1 MTTVDTIKTYR
12 TNDLYLR
19 DNRSVIKPADTAKTS
34 GTGKTAPAESQAIQ
48 KDTVT
53 LSSDV
58 GVARLREALGLPPT
72 GRLSRENFQTA
83 ADSDEETI
91 RASLESAMDKLGVDE
106 NQTVSLSLNAKGKI
120 VIKETFSQKAALEK
134 QLNSDET
141 FKAGFSRL
149 STNTEILDFAADL
162 QAGTRSMSLA
172 SFMNSESSDSGLNSL
187 LKIAE
192 TYNELNSGKDPL
204 QIIAGLSRR
213 ETPFELVHPPGEDTA
228 V

>member
-1 MTTVDTIKTYR
+1 MITVDTIKTYR

-34 GTGKTAPAESQAIQ
+34 GAGKTAPAESRANQ

-53 LSSDV
+53 LSGDV

-72 GRLSRENFQTA
+72 GKLSREDFQTA

-91 RASLESAMDKLGVDE
+91 RASLESAMAKLGIDE
-106 NQTVSLSLNAKGKI
+106 TQTVSLSLNTKGKI

-134 QLNSDET
+134 QLNSDEA

-162 QAGTRSMSLA
+162 QAGTGSMSLA
-172 SFMNSESSDSGLNSL
+172 SFMNSESSDSGWNALS
-187 LKIAE
+187 KIAE
-192 TYNELNSGKDPL
+192 TYNELKSGKDPL
-204 QIIAGLSRR
+204 QIIAGLSHSR
-213 ETPFELVHPPGEDTA
+213 TPFELVHPPVEDTT

>member
-1 MTTVDTIKTYR
+1 MTSVNPTKTYML
-12 TNDLYLR
+12 NDLYLR
-19 DNRSVIKPADTAKTS
+19 DNRSVIKPADTAKTD
-34 GTGKTAPAESQAIQ
+34 GTGKNASAESQAIK

-58 GVARLREALGLPPT
+58 GVARLREVLGLPPT
-72 GRLSRENFQTA
+72 GKLSREDFQTA

-91 RASLESAMDKLGVDE
+91 RASLESAMAKLGVDE

-120 VIKETFSQKAALEK
+120 VIKETFFQKAALEK
-134 QLNSDET
+134 QLNSDEA

-162 QAGTRSMSLA
+162 QTSARSMSLA
-172 SFMNSESSDSGLNSL
+172 SFMNSESSDSGMNAL

-204 QIIAGLSRR
+204 QIIAGLSRQ
-213 ETPFELVHPPGEDTA
+213 ETPFELVHPAGENTA

>member
-1 MTTVDTIKTYR
+1 MATVDTIKTYR

-34 GTGKTAPAESQAIQ
+34 GAGKTAPAESQANQ

-72 GRLSRENFQTA
+72 GRLSREDFQTA
-83 ADSDEETI
+83 ADSGEESI
-91 RASLESAMDKLGVDE
+91 RASLESAMEGLGVDA
-106 NQTVSLSLNAKGKI
+106 NQTVSLSLNTKGKI

-134 QLNSDET
+134 QLNSDES

-162 QAGTRSMSLA
+162 QTKARSMSLA
-172 SFMNSESSDSGLNSL
+172 SFMNSESEDSGWNALS
-187 LKIAE
+187 KIAE
-192 TYNELNSGKDPL
+192 TYNELKSGKDPL
-204 QIIAGLSRR
+204 QIIAGFSRR
-213 ETPFELVHPPGEDTA
+213 ETPFELVHPPVEDTA

>member
-1 MTTVDTIKTYR
+1 MTSVNTTNTYLL
-12 TNDLYLR
+12 NDLYLR
-19 DNRSVIKPADTAKTS
+19 DNRSVIKPADTAKTA
-34 GTGKTAPAESQAIQ
+34 GTGKTASAESQAIK

-58 GVARLREALGLPPT
+58 GVARMREALGLPPT
-72 GRLSRENFQTA
+72 GKLSREDFQTS

-91 RASLESAMDKLGVDE
+91 RASLESAMEELGVDE
-106 NQTVSLSLNAKGKI
+106 NQTVSLSLNTKGKI
-120 VIKETFSQKAALEK
+120 VIKETFPQKAALEK
-134 QLNSDET
+134 QLNSDDT

-162 QAGTRSMSLA
+162 QTSTRSMSLA
-172 SFMNSESSDSGLNSL
+172 SFMNSESEDSSWNSL

-192 TYNELNSGKDPL
+192 TYNELKSGKDPL
-204 QIIAGLSRR
+204 EIIAGLSRQ

-228 V
+228 A

>member
-1 MTTVDTIKTYR
+1 MTTVDTIKTYML
-12 TNDLYLR
+12 NDLYLR

-34 GTGKTAPAESQAIQ
+34 GTGKTTSAESQAIQ

-72 GRLSRENFQTA
+72 GKLSREDFQTA

-91 RASLESAMDKLGVDE
+91 RASLESAMEGLGVDA
-106 NQTVSLSLNAKGKI
+106 NQTVSLSLNTKGKI
-120 VIKETFSQKAALEK
+120 VIKETFSQKTALEK
-134 QLNSDET
+134 QLNSDEA

-149 STNTEILDFAADL
+149 STNTEILGFAADL
-162 QAGTRSMSLA
+162 QTGTGNMSLA
-172 SFMNSESSDSGLNSL
+172 SFMNSESSDSGLNAR

-192 TYNELNSGKDPL
+192 TYKLKSGKYPL

>member
-1 MTTVDTIKTYR
+1 MATVDTIKTYR

-19 DNRSVIKPADTAKTS
+19 DNRSVIKPADTAKTD
-34 GTGKTAPAESQAIQ
+34 GTGKNVSTESQAI
-48 KDTVT
+48 KTDTVT

-72 GRLSRENFQTA
+72 GKLSRQNFQSA
-83 ADSDEETI
+83 ADSGEKAV
-91 RASLESAMDKLGVDE
+91 RAILESTMADLGVDE
-106 NQTVSLSLNAKGKI
+106 TQTVSLSLNTKGKI

-134 QLNSDET
+134 QLNSDEA

-162 QAGTRSMSLA
+162 QTNAGSMSLA
-172 SFMNSESSDSGLNSL
+172 SFMGGESEDSSLNTL
-187 LKIAE
+187 LKLAE
-192 TYNELNSGKDPL
+192 TYNELKSGKNPL

-213 ETPFELVHPPGEDTA
+213 ETPFELVHPAGEDTA